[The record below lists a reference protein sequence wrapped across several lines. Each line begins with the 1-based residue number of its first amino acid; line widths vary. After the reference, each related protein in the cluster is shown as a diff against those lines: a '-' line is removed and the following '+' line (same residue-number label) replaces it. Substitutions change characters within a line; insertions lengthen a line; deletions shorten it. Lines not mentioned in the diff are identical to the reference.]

1 MGRLLVLTRPDQVIG
16 FHLAG
21 VDAYA
26 PEDIESAQDLIESWI
41 AAGEDGLLA
50 IDDGIFER
58 MDPAF
63 IKRMSSA
70 ERLPFLVIPGGE
82 ALGPEAYRKYR
93 IAEMI
98 RRAIGVH
105 INVIGEVEEVSK

>member
-26 PEDIESAQDLIESWI
+26 AEDIESAQEMIESWI
-41 AAGEDGLLA
+41 VAGEEGLLA
-50 IDDGIFER
+50 IDDGLLER
-58 MDPAF
+58 MDPTF
-63 IKRMSSA
+63 IKRMSSL

-82 ALGPEAYRKYR
+82 SLGPEASRKYR

-105 INVIGEVEEVSK
+105 ITFKGEGEEVNK

>member
-1 MGRLLVLTRPDQVIG
+1 MSRLIVLTRPDQVIG

-26 PEDIESAQDLIESWI
+26 AEDIEGAQEMIEAWVTS
-41 AAGEDGLLA
+41 GEEGLLA
-50 IDDGIFER
+50 IDDGLLER

-63 IKRMSSA
+63 IQRLNSIERM
-70 ERLPFLVIPGGE
+70 PYIVIPGGE
-82 ALGPEAYRKYR
+82 PLGPEASRKYR

-98 RRAIGVH
+98 RRAIGFH
-105 INVIGEVEEVSK
+105 ITFKGETEEVNN

>member
-1 MGRLLVLTRPDQVIG
+1 MGHLYVLTRQDQVAG
-16 FHLAG
+16 FRLAG

-26 PEDIESAQDLIESWI
+26 TEDVEAAQELVESWM
-41 AAGEDGLLA
+41 ASEEGGLLA
-50 IDDGIFER
+50 IDDGVMEH

-63 IKRMSSA
+63 VKRMGSA

-82 ALGPEAYRKYR
+82 PLGPEASRKYR

-98 RRAIGVH
+98 RKAIGIH
-105 INVIGEVEEVSK
+105 ITFKGEEEVVEQ